1 MGMDQEVV
9 FGFFPSLG
17 TLSEEPLI
25 MKIIGVIEDEVGE
38 PDYYLSVNPEYPETY
53 PARFFNS
60 PTLFIYPP

>member
-1 MGMDQEVV
+1 
-9 FGFFPSLG
+9 
-17 TLSEEPLI
+17 